1 MTKVSS
7 QGWLQTWNFLAASF
21 RPWSVDLSKPR
32 PIWVSTAPM
41 LNTTAAFSK
50 WMLNCSV
57 RFVLRKASYLK
68 ATACGQLM
76 CCSCQVSFHLVVPKH
91 HAGDTC

>member
-1 MTKVSS
+1 MTEKNS

-68 ATACGQLM
+68 A
-76 CCSCQVSFHLVVPKH
+76 SSFVVS
-91 HAGDTC
+91 